1 MSESPLQISRQTLV
15 SPGFTRASRDLSGVE
30 ETLPA
35 EAEPLL
41 RPTAPWVLGVLPT
54 GGFSQARLGRAKV
67 PSRTAADSPALAGA
81 PSWPGVRNR

>member
-15 SPGFTRASRDLSGVE
+15 SPGFTGASGDLSGVE

-54 GGFSQARLGRAKV
+54 DGFSQARLSRA
-67 PSRTAADSPALAGA
+67 
-81 PSWPGVRNR
+81 